1 MRDPEQIPDITADMR
16 SYNLI
21 SGWHTEQ
28 SVLGMWCSDGWLGE
42 TGEVTPAVAQL
53 RGTPDMVYSVID
65 QHTLVGGG
73 ADD

>member
-1 MRDPEQIPDITADMR
+1 MRDLEQIPDITADMR
-16 SYNLI
+16 LYHLI
-21 SGWHTEQ
+21 SGRHTEQ
-28 SVLGMWCSDGWLGE
+28 SVLAMDLPDGWLGE

-53 RGTPDMVYSVID
+53 RGMADMVHPVMN

>member
-1 MRDPEQIPDITADMR
+1 MRDPEQIPDISADMC

-21 SGWHTEQ
+21 SGRHTEQ
-28 SVLGMWCSDGWLGE
+28 SVLGMDLLDGWLGE

-53 RGTPDMVYSVID
+53 RGMADMVHPVVD
-65 QHTLVGGG
+65 QGILAGGG